1 MNWFSDVIAR
11 YAVKDPS
18 FQWPTM
24 LWLLVIVPLLLLLYM
39 WLVRRKR
46 KRSKQFASLTMV
58 ETAANPGRRLGPIR
72 RHGPAAL
79 LLLGITTLILAVARP
94 QAVIM
99 LPSRVDSIILAMDVS
114 GSMRAT
120 DIQPNRLAAAQAA
133 AKTFV
138 AAQPS
143 QVRVGVVSI
152 ASTAALVQSPT
163 DKRED
168 IVEAIDR
175 FQLQKGSALGS
186 GIVIALNTLLPDSG
200 IDVEKVVFGRTTPS
214 WIRDTRKKEAEFKPV
229 PPGSN
234 GSVAIILLSDG
245 QSNFGPD
252 LVEAGKLAAER
263 GVKVYAVGIG
273 TTKGETLS
281 VDGWSMRVRLDE
293 DALKKLAST
302 TNGEYFQAA
311 NAGELKKIYSQLGAR
326 LALDKGRR
334 TEVTALFIAL
344 GTLLIVIGVLQ
355 SLFRFNRVL

>member
-1 MNWFSDVIAR
+1 MMQWFAELFAMHAI
-11 YAVKDPS
+11 KDPS

-24 LWLLVIVPLLLLLYM
+24 LYLLALVPFLLLLYAF
-39 WLVRRKR
+39 LLLRRKR
-46 KRSKQFASLTMV
+46 RSRQFAALVTTDGGG
-58 ETAANPGRRLGPIR
+58 EGRMGRFR
-72 RHGPAAL
+72 RNAPAL
-79 LLLGITTLILAVARP
+79 LLLGGLTLMILAVARP

-99 LPSRVDSIILAMDVS
+99 LPSRVDSVILAMDVS

-120 DIQPNRLAAAQAA
+120 DIRPNRLAAAQAA
-133 AKTFV
+133 AKTFIES
-138 AAQPS
+138 QPS

-152 ASTAALVQSPT
+152 ASTAAVVQSPT

-200 IDVEKVVFGRTTPS
+200 IDVEKIVFGRSTPS
-214 WIRDTRKKEAEFKPV
+214 WIRDTRKKEKEFQPV

-234 GSVAIILLSDG
+234 GSVAIVLLSDG

-252 LVEAGKLAAER
+252 LVEAGKLAADR

-293 DALKKLAST
+293 DALKKLAT
-302 TNGEYFQAA
+302 TTRGEYFQAA

-334 TEVTALFIAL
+334 TEVTALFVGV
-344 GTLLIVIGVLQ
+344 GTLLIVIGVLL

>member
-1 MNWFSDVIAR
+1 MFGRFADLFAT

-24 LWLLVIVPLLLLLYM
+24 LYLLVLVPLLALLYV
-39 WLVRRKR
+39 WLLRRRRKR
-46 KRSKQFASLTMV
+46 SQAFASLVMV
-58 ETAANPGRRLGPIR
+58 DAPGAKRLGPWR
-72 RHGPAAL
+72 THGPAVL
-79 LLLGITTLILAVARP
+79 MLLGLASLIVAVARP

-120 DIQPNRLAAAQAA
+120 DIKPNRLAAAQAA
-133 AKTFV
+133 AKTFI
-138 AAQPS
+138 AAQPTH
-143 QVRVGVVSI
+143 VRVGVVSI
-152 ASTAALVQSPT
+152 ASTAALVQSLT

-186 GIVIALNTLLPDSG
+186 GLVISLNTLLPDSG

-214 WIRDTRKKEAEFKPV
+214 WIKDTRKKEPEWKPV

-252 LVEAGKLAAER
+252 LEEAAKLAAER
-263 GVKVYAVGIG
+263 GVKVFPVGIG
-273 TTKGETLS
+273 TKAGETLS
-281 VDGWSMRVRLDE
+281 VEGWSARVRLDE
-293 DALKKLAST
+293 DALKKLANT
-302 TNGEYFQAA
+302 TRGEYFQAA
-311 NAGELKKIYSQLGAR
+311 NANELTKIYRQLGAR

-334 TEVTALFIAL
+334 TEVTALFVGL
-344 GTLLIVIGVLQ
+344 GLILVLAAVFT